1 MKVIITGSA
10 CGMGEAAA
18 VYFLKRGYEVHGID
32 LLPASVSKESLSSY
46 ENYTHYIADVADKSS
61 LPDILHAQIL
71 INNAGIWNSGRDIDI
86 NLKGVIN
93 CTEKYALDSNVN
105 ITSVLNQCDILAM
118 RGLGFPEY
126 VASKGG
132 VYAYTRWT
140 AQQLAPI
147 DATCNCLSFGGVYT
161 EASDPVLKDKQN
173 WDKIMSMTPM
183 KKWVSAEEAAEW
195 IYFMTVVNK
204 SCSGQNIVIDNM
216 ESLKGEFV
224 W

>member
-1 MKVIITGSA
+1 MKILITGSA

-18 VYFLKRGYEVHGID
+18 LYFLERDHEVIGID
-32 LLPASVSKESLSSY
+32 LLPASVSENLENFS
-46 ENYTHYIADVADKSS
+46 NYTHYIADVADMES
-61 LPDILHAQIL
+61 LPDISGVNIL

-93 CTEKYALDSNVN
+93 CTKKYAINNLD
-105 ITSVLNQCDILAM
+105 IKSVLNQCDILAM

-132 VYAYTRWT
+132 VYTYTRWT
-140 AQQLAPI
+140 AQHLAPLG
-147 DATCNCLSFGGVYT
+147 ATCNCLSFGGVYT
-161 EASDPVLKDKQN
+161 EASDPVVKDGAKWN
-173 WDKIMSMTPM
+173 KIMDMTPLQ
-183 KKWVSAEEAAEW
+183 KWVSSIEAAKW
-195 IYFMTVVNK
+195 IYFMTVENK

-216 ESLKGEFV
+216 ESLKGEFI